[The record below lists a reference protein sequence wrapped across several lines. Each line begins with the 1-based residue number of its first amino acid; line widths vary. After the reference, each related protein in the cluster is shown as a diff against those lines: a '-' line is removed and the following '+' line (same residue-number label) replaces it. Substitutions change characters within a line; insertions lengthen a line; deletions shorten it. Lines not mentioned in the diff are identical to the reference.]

1 MLSAYSLSGVTQ
13 LEHLLKTFEKDKLRC
28 GLWKSDVFVKDKQN
42 VQAALRILQKE
53 VHMCMEA
60 WNAEET
66 VSTRIYLKMGQYM
79 LRAYT
84 ERDLSVQERA
94 MFAWTPVAFLRYWK
108 AWLVISRFPIEN
120 HFVSLQTYEDFLLSG
135 HSLIMS
141 VKMFALYYPAH
152 PFQPWTFG
160 SNSCEELFS
169 KLHGFTWGK
178 SELCLLDLVDFAG
191 RIQKLEELK
200 MEGKKINDISP
211 PQ

>member
-1 MLSAYSLSGVTQ
+1 M
-13 LEHLLKTFEKDKLRC
+13 KTFEKDKLRC
-28 GLWKSDVFVKDKQN
+28 GLWESDVFVKDKQN

-53 VHMCMEA
+53 VRVCMEA

-141 VKMFALYYPAH
+141 MKMFAYTIQPIHSNRGHLVLIAARSF
-152 PFQPWTFG
+152 FQNYVVLRGENLNCVFWI
-160 SNSCEELFS
+160 
-169 KLHGFTWGK
+169 W
-178 SELCLLDLVDFAG
+178 
-191 RIQKLEELK
+191 
-200 MEGKKINDISP
+200 
-211 PQ
+211 